1 MFKLQHN
8 HNLHNL
14 KSLQFLNKIAKHKC
28 ILLQNINNYIN
39 EKIYIC
45 FTDKAGLM
53 LTNNEGNIWQYHIVL
68 GRLNL
73 KYNIKSLSSN

>member
-1 MFKLQHN
+1 MK
-8 HNLHNL
+8 
-14 KSLQFLNKIAKHKC
+14 
-28 ILLQNINNYIN
+28 
-39 EKIYIC
+39 KIYIC